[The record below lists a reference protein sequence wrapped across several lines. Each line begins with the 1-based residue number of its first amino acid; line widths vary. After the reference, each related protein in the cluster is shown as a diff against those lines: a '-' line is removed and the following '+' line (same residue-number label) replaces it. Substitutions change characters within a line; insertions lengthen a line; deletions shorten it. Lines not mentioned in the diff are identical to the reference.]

1 MTVTPS
7 VNDQQFETILLRLE
21 SGESLR
27 SVQSDFP
34 ELAADIEALQ
44 DLQDFFA
51 AQRSVAK
58 PDPQGLKSV
67 LRQVNLLNQASEDDE
82 FSWGSFFT
90 NLSRSTR
97 IALPALLVLGVSGY
111 AWQSLVPASSIKS
124 PSETTSLVSDALLMM
139 ARTRSVAF
147 DQTSSM
153 MVADQEAMDMGALV
167 KSLSNEFA
175 SDMADF
181 EQTKESL
188 EPLFS
193 EQLFSYVPNSTL

>member
-1 MTVTPS
+1 MTLTPS
-7 VNDQQFETILLRLE
+7 VNDQQFEAILLRLE

-67 LRQVNLLNQASEDDE
+67 LRQVNLLNQTTEDDE
-82 FSWGSFFT
+82 FSWGSFFSG
-90 NLSRSTR
+90 LSRSTR
-97 IALPALLVLGVSGY
+97 LAFPALLVLGVGGY
-111 AWQSLVPASSIKS
+111 AWQSQLPTSSIQS
-124 PSETTSLVSDALLMM
+124 PSEITSLASEALPTM
-139 ARTRSVAF
+139 TRSVAF
-147 DQTSSM
+147 DQTNSIIPKK
-153 MVADQEAMDMGALV
+153 EGRMDMDALV
-167 KSLSNEFA
+167 QSLSNEFA

-193 EQLFSYVPNSTL
+193 EQLFSYKSNATL

>member
-1 MTVTPS
+1 MTLTPS
-7 VNDQQFETILLRLE
+7 VNDQQFEAILLRLE

-67 LRQVNLLNQASEDDE
+67 LRQVNLLNQTTEDDE
-82 FSWGSFFT
+82 FSWGSFFSG
-90 NLSRSTR
+90 LSRSTR
-97 IALPALLVLGVSGY
+97 LAFPALLVLGVSGY
-111 AWQSLVPASSIKS
+111 AWQSQLPTSSIQS
-124 PSETTSLVSDALLMM
+124 PSEITSLASEALPTM
-139 ARTRSVAF
+139 TRSVAF
-147 DQTSSM
+147 DQTNSIIPKK
-153 MVADQEAMDMGALV
+153 EGRMDMDALV
-167 KSLSNEFA
+167 QSLSNEFA

-193 EQLFSYVPNSTL
+193 EQLFSYKSNATL